1 MEAFALTELSG
12 PTANQVRKT
21 EQIFLFVCFGCAMRH
36 VGSSVSQSGIKP
48 ALPAV
53 EAQSHNHWTTRKS
66 RESKLRK
73 ISAPPLPPLP
83 PPLKVSSPGPDG
95 VLEWCSA
102 RERSVCSTEMHPP
115 GCGFAGPI

>member
-1 MEAFALTELSG
+1 
-12 PTANQVRKT
+12 
-21 EQIFLFVCFGCAMRH
+21 MRH
-36 VGSSVSQSGIKP
+36 VGSLVSQSGVKP

-66 RESKLRK
+66 KESKLRK
-73 ISAPPLPPLP
+73 IPAPPLPPAPPTLP